1 VEAPVPLLVR
11 VLAGNPVTSTS
22 IFACLNTADAT
33 RLRRLH
39 PAVAGAVAGVPWCD
53 MGTPVVDAVRWRKGM
68 LAAVGARLAPSA
80 GGKRLTSEP
89 AVAVLRGI
97 THMDMRKC
105 TFVTDELLL
114 RLPTS
119 LRSLNVHSCNA
130 LSPNASFAHLTTLTS
145 LDCSESRVVSEQT
158 VGLSRSLQ
166 ELDIT
171 QAPINT
177 MDGVSLAHL
186 SQLRVLRAKW
196 SRLGDATLASLPP
209 SLEVLHTPGCSRLT
223 PAASFAHL
231 AALRV
236 LDVAHSGI
244 GDASL
249 ASVSPTLVFFNARG
263 CKNLTAAAAL
273 PHLPALRLLDV
284 SDAGI
289 GDALVASLPASLIEL
304 RLAGCRSVT
313 ASATLDHV
321 HALRLLHC
329 IGTEL
334 APTTLA
340 DCRTRGCAVRTA
352 SMLLRGHDNFVA
364 SLELLDDGQLASG
377 DLGGEMWLWDVA
389 VAGGE
394 APAVLEGGNALY
406 AMAALQD
413 GRRLAAGTASWNGN
427 EAGIEVWDV
436 RSVPPARHATINCF
450 PGVWALAAMAGGR
463 LAAGCDDGAVRIVD
477 VDAGTVVATLAGHV
491 GKVTALAVLPGG
503 ALASGS
509 NDAGVRVWNV
519 AAGVC
524 VATLSGHTS
533 EVRSFAVLVDG
544 RLASGGSGDDAVR
557 LWNMDTR
564 ACVGMLTA
572 RTGRVAAL
580 AALPDGRLATGSTDG
595 TIRVWDT
602 RPTAAATAAARNSSH
617 AASAVPVEVVSV
629 LGGSVGALASLPDGR
644 LACGGGSATN
654 GMLCLLEL
662 PPPAVY
668 E

>member
-1 VEAPVPLLVR
+1 MPALVR
-11 VLAGNPVTSTS
+11 VLAGNPVTSTT
-22 IFACLNTADAT
+22 IFACLNTVDAAP
-33 RLRRLH
+33 LRRLH

-53 MGTPVVDAVRWRKGM
+53 MGTAVVDIVRWRAG
-68 LAAVGARLAPSA
+68 LSAAVGMRLAQSTEVVA
-80 GGKRLTSEP
+80 LMSEP
-89 AVAVLRGI
+89 AASALRGI
-97 THMDMRKC
+97 THLDLRNC
-105 TFVTDELLL
+105 TFVTDELLI

-130 LSPNASFAHLTTLTS
+130 LTPNASFAHLTTLAV
-145 LDCSESRVVSEQT
+145 LDCSETRVVSKWT

-171 QAPINT
+171 QAPVT
-177 MDGVSLAHL
+177 TDGVSLAHL
-186 SQLRVLRAKW
+186 SQLRVLRAAW
-196 SRLGDATLASLPP
+196 SWLDTFMLASLPL
-209 SLEVLHTPGCSRLT
+209 SLLELHAPGCSRLT
-223 PAASFAHL
+223 PATSFAHL
-231 AALRV
+231 TALRI
-236 LDVAHSGI
+236 LDMAHSAI

-249 ASVSPTLVFFNARG
+249 ASVSPTLVFLNARG

-273 PHLPALRLLDV
+273 PPLPALRLLDV

-313 ASATLDHV
+313 TSATLHHV

-491 GKVTALAVLPGG
+491 GKVKALAVLPGG

-509 NDAGVRVWNV
+509 DDAGVRVWDV
-519 AAGVC
+519 AARAC
-524 VATLSGHTS
+524 VATLRGHTGQVTS
-533 EVRSFAVLVDG
+533 LEVLADG
-544 RLASGGSGDDAVR
+544 RLASGAGDGTVWLWDVGSH
-557 LWNMDTR
+557 T
-564 ACVGMLTA
+564 CVGMLTA
-572 RTGRVAAL
+572 CTGTVAAL
-580 AALPDGRLATGSTDG
+580 AALPDGRLAAGFSDG
-595 TIRVWDT
+595 TIQLWDT
-602 RPTAAATAAARNSSH
+602 RPAATAAAAGTSR

-629 LGGSVGALASLPDGR
+629 LSGSVGALASLPDGR
-644 LACGGGSATN
+644 LACGSGSATN

-668 E
+668 D